1 MLENR
6 LWVLMAECQIKISSI
21 SDDTGISRTT
31 LTNIKYNRASRI
43 DFKTLDVLCQY
54 LRITPGE
61 FFEYEN
67 EGKNEI

>member
-6 LWVLMAECQIKISSI
+6 LWVLMAERQIKISSI

-31 LTNIKYNRASRI
+31 LTSLKYHRASRI
-43 DFKTLDVLCQY
+43 DFKTLDILCQY

-61 FFEYEN
+61 FFEYKPDKK
-67 EGKNEI
+67 GL